1 MRIALYQPDIP
12 QNTGNIFRL
21 AACLDLSVDIIEPT
35 GYIFNDKRFRRS
47 SMDYL
52 EHVDY
57 KKHIDWDSFYQWS
70 KKQNHRLILL
80 TTKSKKIYYEYKY
93 QKNDILLFGRESAGV
108 PEEIH
113 HCVDA
118 RLLIP
123 MQKGL
128 RSLNVSSAA
137 SIVAGEAL
145 RQLNDFSQKGLL
157 HQ

>member
-1 MRIALYQPDIP
+1 MKNQIIK
-12 QNTGNIFRL
+12 NIGKNR
-21 AACLDLSVDIIEPT
+21 DLKDKFYT
-35 GYIFNDKRFRRS
+35 NFNIS
-47 SMDYL
+47 QL
-52 EHVDY
+52 CIQEI
-57 KKHIDWDSFYQWS
+57 KKF
-70 KKQNHRLILL
+70 NL
-80 TTKSKKIYYEYKY
+80 Y

-137 SIVAGEAL
+137 SMIVGEAL
-145 RQLNDFSQKGLL
+145 RQLNRF
-157 HQ
+157 